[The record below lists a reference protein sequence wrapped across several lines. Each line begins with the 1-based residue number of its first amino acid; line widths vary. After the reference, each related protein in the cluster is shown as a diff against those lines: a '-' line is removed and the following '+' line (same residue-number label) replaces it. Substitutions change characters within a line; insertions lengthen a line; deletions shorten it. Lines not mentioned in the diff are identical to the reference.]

1 METITT
7 GRGFR
12 AITNEPYTEG
22 DKRVVSESSAI
33 DFDTDD
39 GMEHPGSSYLWV
51 GQDQHLNREEVAKL
65 RDALTYWLENKRLPE

>member
-12 AITNEPYTEG
+12 AITKG
-22 DKRVVSESSAI
+22 DNRVVSESSAI
-33 DFDTDD
+33 DFDTED
-39 GMEHPGSSYLWV
+39 GLEHPGSSYLWV
-51 GQDQHLNREEVAKL
+51 GPDQHLNREEVAKL